1 MCLRKYISLR
11 GERKQY
17 KAPPGHEPQFKTRG
31 RHKTEHGN
39 YKPLRDQGGD
49 LTDPHRE
56 REKALTTQPEPKDQ
70 LPQTP
75 D

>member
-1 MCLRKYISLR
+1 MNHSSRP
-11 GERKQY
+11 EADTKQNTVITNHY
-17 KAPPGHEPQFKTRG
+17 
-31 RHKTEHGN
+31 
-39 YKPLRDQGGD
+39 QGGD

>member
-17 KAPPGHEPQFKTRG
+17 KAHHLAMNHSSRPEADTKQNTVITNH
-31 RHKTEHGN
+31 
-39 YKPLRDQGGD
+39 QGGD
-49 LTDPHRE
+49 LTDPHHE